1 MKKKKAKTLVLLCA
15 LLVVLSAAYAAVM
28 VYNKRPA
35 KEETPSSGQEEK
47 AVILSLEGTVTEM
60 TVESEK
66 GKLEFVLKDEDW
78 TEKNNEGFPLK
89 QSALGNMAGAFRNL
103 TATHT
108 IEDSTQNLSEY
119 GLTDPDY
126 VITVRTSDGKE
137 AVLCVGMQ
145 NTITSEY
152 YVYAEDVPGVYT
164 MGTTTVN
171 YFKRDLMEFADI
183 PAYPV
188 VEEGNFL
195 SVEITSGEEHLKAET
210 LAESEYDMS
219 GILTWY
225 VTEPF
230 EHEYVAHTT
239 ALDTVLAN
247 IAELTYSRAAAYKPD
262 SEELAAM
269 GLDRPERELAFSYIK
284 KASSEEEKDQTLS
297 YRLCIGNV
305 MEGSDY
311 YYVQEE
317 GSGLVLL
324 MSRASLDEIL
334 SCTAKD
340 IVNKY
345 FALINIESVD
355 SVKLVL
361 DDGSE
366 YELDTPDSEADDEES
381 AARREVYQDI
391 ISIHAEKIVD
401 SQPEPSAMLPL
412 SITFNRNTEPKL
424 YQIRFAEYDT
434 SYYLAIVDGEGI
446 YLVNKRDYAQYC
458 EDIKEGFAGL
468 GE

>member
-1 MKKKKAKTLVLLCA
+1 MKKKKAKTLGLLCA
-15 LLVVLSAAYAAVM
+15 LLVVLVAAYAAVM
-28 VYNKRPA
+28 AYNKRP
-35 KEETPSSGQEEK
+35 EEEKPSSGQEEE

-60 TVESEK
+60 TVESK
-66 GKLEFVLKDEDW
+66 QGTLEFELKDEIW
-78 TEKNNEGFPLK
+78 TEKNNEGFPVK
-89 QSALGNMAGAFRNL
+89 QSALGNMAGAFRKL

-108 IEDSTQNLSEY
+108 IEESTQNLSDY
-119 GLTDPDY
+119 GLSDPDY
-126 VITVRTSDGKE
+126 VITVMTSDGKK
-137 AVLCVGMQ
+137 AVLFVGMQ

-152 YVYAEDVPGVYT
+152 YVYAEDVSGVYT
-164 MGTTTVN
+164 VGTTTVN

-183 PAYPV
+183 PAYPA

-210 LAESEYDMS
+210 LTDSEYDMS

-239 ALDTVLAN
+239 ALDTVLSN
-247 IAELTYSRAAAYKPD
+247 IAELTYSRAAAYNPD

-269 GLDRPERELAFSYIK
+269 GLDNPAGELAFTYIQ
-284 KASSEEEKDQTLS
+284 KASSEEEQDQTLN
-297 YRLCIGNV
+297 YRLRIGNV

-324 MSRASLDEIL
+324 MSRASLDKIL

-345 FALINIESVD
+345 FALVNIESVD
-355 SVKLVL
+355 SVKLTL
-361 DDGSE
+361 DDGAE
-366 YELDTPDSEADDEES
+366 YELVTPENEADDEKS
-381 AARREVYQDI
+381 DALRELYQKI

-401 SQPEPSAMLPL
+401 SQPETLTMLPL
-412 SITFNRNTEPKL
+412 VITFNRNTEPKV
-424 YQIRFAEYDT
+424 YQIQFAEYDT
-434 SYYLAIVDGEGI
+434 SYYLAIVNGEGI
-446 YLVNKRDYAQYC
+446 YLVNKRDYTQYC